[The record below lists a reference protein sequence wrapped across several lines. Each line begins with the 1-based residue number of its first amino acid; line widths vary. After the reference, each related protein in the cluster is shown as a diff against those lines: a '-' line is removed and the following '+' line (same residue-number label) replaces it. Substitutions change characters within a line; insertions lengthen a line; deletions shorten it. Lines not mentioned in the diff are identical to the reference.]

1 MKLQRIAWT
10 LILFPIASGLLGLA
24 IVRIADMRAA
34 SAWREQQ
41 IQIAVEE
48 SKFIVKC
55 VREGWWNA
63 PSSTGEQ
70 GTGDGVFAEMT
81 AADKPS
87 RSLTKDDLGEVRI
100 VSDSHISEKERQT
113 LRNASVQWLEEPN
126 GYVRVRSVR
135 EVYRPPE
142 PSLWVVLNKRL
153 PPREGVAGGWQQV
166 IVLAATVLGGLVALW
181 RFRKWKHVSDI
192 IRALQSL
199 RSRTT
204 QPMSRTE
211 FLAQIPD
218 GAVSDEISR
227 ELMNLLDSYHQN
239 YYSLHTGKG
248 QAETVLAAMPVGIL
262 AFTSDLKLWFANRA
276 GIDLLDLQSRMKAK
290 SPLIELI
297 RNPRI
302 LELMSDSQRTAQ
314 SMDLDVEMPQRSMV
328 LRLRATPLSA
338 ASFAADPSGPPA
350 MLLVVSDETRLRQLE
365 NYRRDFTA
373 NVSHELKTPLA
384 AIKAYAETLLMGALD
399 EEDTRE
405 RFVRSIGEQASRL
418 EELILGLLRLTRLQ
432 TLPDKI
438 ALSPIAIAD
447 IVRTLIQ
454 EQTPIARSKG
464 IDIQIL
470 GMDETC
476 RVMADHESLRTIV
489 GNLLSNAIR
498 YSKPHGEVT
507 LETKADG
514 DWVELAIHDRGIGI
528 PAEDLDRIFE
538 RFYTVDKARTK
549 DVGGTGLGLAIV
561 KHLTAAMG
569 GTIRVESQLGIGST
583 FRLRLKN
590 GETTE
595 RLSEAIIGGPSDPQR
610 ILRAG
615 N

>member
-10 LILFPIASGLLGLA
+10 LFFLPIASGLLGYA
-24 IVRIADMRAA
+24 IVRMVDARAA

-41 IQIAVEE
+41 ILIAVEE
-48 SKFIVKC
+48 SKFVVKS
-55 VREGWWNA
+55 VREGWWNFA
-63 PSSTGEQ
+63 SSTSDQTSGE
-70 GTGDGVFAEMT
+70 GVLADVT
-81 AADKPS
+81 AADKAS

-100 VSDSHISEKERQT
+100 VNDVLISEKERQT

-153 PPREGVAGGWQQV
+153 SPREGLAGGWQQV
-166 IVLAATVLGGLVALW
+166 VVLGCTILGGLVALW
-181 RFRKWKHVSDI
+181 RFRKSKHVWDI

-262 AFTSDLKLWFANRA
+262 AFTSELKLWFANRA

-290 SPLIELI
+290 SPLVELI

-302 LELMSDSQRTAQ
+302 LELMSESQRTAQ

-338 ASFAADPSGPPA
+338 ASFAADPSGSPA

-405 RFVRSIGEQASRL
+405 RFVRSIGDQASRL

-438 ALSPIAIAD
+438 ALSPISLAD
-447 IVRTLIQ
+447 LVRTLIH

-464 IDIQIL
+464 IEIQIL
-470 GMDETC
+470 GMDDAC
-476 RVMADHESLRTIV
+476 RVFADHESLRTIV

-498 YSKPHGEVT
+498 YSKPQGEVT
-507 LETKADG
+507 IESNAEG
-514 DWVELAIHDRGIGI
+514 AWVELSIRDRGIGI

-569 GTIRVESQLGIGST
+569 GTIRVESQLGVGSV

-590 GETTE
+590 AEFAPQG
-595 RLSEAIIGGPSDPQR
+595 SEALARGLSTTPRSIG
-610 ILRAG
+610 AG